1 MRIKKIVFIL
11 IVACLYGCKPDSLP
25 EGQLRTFVLDEDNGL
40 HKKITVN
47 EVTMEVTYMPGD
59 LLVAQEMEGRV
70 ELSRLDSL
78 RKKYDQQL
86 YFLLT
91 LSKNGKEALH
101 SLDPND
107 ASYSDMLNTLSFQMG
122 QYVYI
127 TTSASNE
134 PVVAIDYVLNRSYG
148 MASGTELLFAFP
160 VNDNLSSEW
169 IDINIEEFGLNL
181 GKQSLRFSTDDIAE
195 SPRLQVE

>member
-11 IVACLYGCKPDSLP
+11 LVACLYGCKPDSLP

-59 LLVAQEMEGRV
+59 LLVAQEFENKIDTAQ
-70 ELSRLDSL
+70 LATL

-91 LSKNGKEALH
+91 LSKNGKEALY
-101 SLDPND
+101 SLDPNSQ
-107 ASYSDMLNTLSFQMG
+107 SYSELVNTLSFQMG
-122 QYVYI
+122 QYVYLTNSI
-127 TTSASNE
+127 SNE
-134 PVVAIDYVLNRSYG
+134 PVTILDFVLNRSYG

-160 VNDNLSSEW
+160 AKNNLSSDW
-169 IDINIEEFGLNL
+169 MQINIDEFGMNL
-181 GKQSLRFSTDDIAE
+181 GNQQLKFVTKDIIECPRVRFE
-195 SPRLQVE
+195 